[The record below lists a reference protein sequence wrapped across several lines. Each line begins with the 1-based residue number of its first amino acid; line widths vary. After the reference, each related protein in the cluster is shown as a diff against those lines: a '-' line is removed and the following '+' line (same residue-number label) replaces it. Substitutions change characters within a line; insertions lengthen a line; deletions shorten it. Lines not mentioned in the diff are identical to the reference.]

1 MSISIGS
8 DYYLNNMYNSASTTK
23 ASALQSSLGALNA
36 AEASDEELLDACRS
50 FEAYLVEQV
59 LKGMEK
65 TIPKDDDEEENDYM
79 AQFGDMLYENV
90 ADTIAQNG
98 ELGLANQ
105 LYEAMKRNQ
114 GL

>member
-8 DYYLNNMYNSASTTK
+8 DYYLNNLYNSSSTAK
-23 ASALQSSLGALNA
+23 ASALQSSLGALNT

-65 TIPKDDDEEENDYM
+65 TIPKDEDEEENDYM
-79 AQFGDMLYENV
+79 AQFGDMLYESV
-90 ADTIAQNG
+90 ADSIAQNG